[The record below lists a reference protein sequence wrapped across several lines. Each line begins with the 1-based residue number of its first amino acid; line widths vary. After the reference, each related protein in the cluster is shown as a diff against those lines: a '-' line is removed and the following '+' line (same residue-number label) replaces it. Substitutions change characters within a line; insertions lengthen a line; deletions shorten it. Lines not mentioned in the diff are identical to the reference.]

1 MLRSFVQEGYSTQS
15 GDNLLVTYDTGRQ
28 KHIYLPTF
36 TGYTELYV
44 ASDGSTYFDRWL
56 CQTAQEA
63 LPPTPTPT
71 LTPAGYHTSP
81 TPTSTLTPVG
91 FRTPSP
97 TPICYCSTWLEGPWT
112 FTLAEQAPSQT
123 VTYIV
128 CMGCCSSVPCSAE
141 ELCDWGTI
149 SSEWLVVQ
157 PSRGFGPCYGG
168 HYDVTISLGD
178 VSSLSPGWHQGT
190 VTFDIVPDYD
200 WIRIYAN
207 YFKAAPT
214 PVSSILRAGTM
225 TVTADRRLPY
235 FVLLRPL
242 GGPGFGAGL
251 FGREGDIPV
260 SGDYDSDGITDLAY
274 SARYGLWAIKGIT
287 RAYFGTASGCPVP
300 GDYSLTT

>member
-1 MLRSFVQEGYSTQS
+1 
-15 GDNLLVTYDTGRQ
+15 
-28 KHIYLPTF
+28 
-36 TGYTELYV
+36 
-44 ASDGSTYFDRWL
+44 
-56 CQTAQEA
+56 
-63 LPPTPTPT
+63 
-71 LTPAGYHTSP
+71 
-81 TPTSTLTPVG
+81 
-91 FRTPSP
+91 
-97 TPICYCSTWLEGPWT
+97 
-112 FTLAEQAPSQT
+112 
-123 VTYIV
+123 
-128 CMGCCSSVPCSAE
+128 MGCCSSVPCSAE

-214 PVSSILRAGTM
+214 PVSSILESGDYDGDGRSEIA
-225 TVTADRRLPY
+225 V
-235 FVLLRPL
+235 FRPSSGLWVVRGL
-242 GGPGFGAGL
+242 GRVY

-260 SGDYDSDGITDLAY
+260 SGDYDSDGITDLAIF
-274 SARYGLWAIKGIT
+274 RPVTGLWAIKGIT

-300 GDYSLTT
+300 GDYSLDDLDSRVNVGPEALVKWEGMVMQGSGKKAVSMGIVSTDRIILKNGDVIDGDIATVYYEVKTSYASIALDKEQKWSISLEGAGQNIDNCF